1 MSALE
6 SLPFGTRTFVMGVL
20 NVTPDSFSGDGLG
33 ADVNTALNRALR
45 FVEEGVDII
54 DVGGE
59 STRPSGIYG
68 GVKEIREV
76 EEIRRVIPVI
86 DAIKSKTDA
95 LISVDTYKANVA
107 LAAVNAGASI
117 VNDIWGMQRDPDMT
131 SVISRT
137 GCSVVLMH
145 NTSNSDYSDV
155 VQDTIFTLSEMVD
168 RAVRSGVKE
177 EAILIDPG
185 IGFGKTAKQNLEIL
199 RRLDEYKTIGKP
211 LLVGTSRKSTIGK
224 VLDLPVDERLEGTA
238 ATVALAISKGVDI
251 VRVHDV
257 KEMVRVSRMS
267 DAIVRG
273 WNW

>member
-33 ADVNTALNRALR
+33 SDVNTALSRASR
-45 FVEEGVDII
+45 FIEEGVDII

-59 STRPSGIYG
+59 STRPSGIYE
-68 GVKEIREV
+68 GVQEIQEE

-86 DAIKSKTDA
+86 DAIKSRTNV

-131 SVISRT
+131 SVISST

-145 NTSNSDYSDV
+145 NTSNPDYSDV
-155 VQDTIFTLSEMVD
+155 VQDTIFTLSEMVE
-168 RAVRSGVKE
+168 RAVRSGVNKE
-177 EAILIDPG
+177 SILIDPG
-185 IGFGKTAKQNLEIL
+185 IGFGKTVKQNLEIL
-199 RRLDEYKTIGKP
+199 RRLDEYKTIGRP

-257 KEMVRVSRMS
+257 KEMIRVSRMS

-273 WNW
+273 WN

>member
-1 MSALE
+1 MSVLE

-33 ADVNTALNRALR
+33 SDVNTALSRASR
-45 FVEEGVDII
+45 FIEEGVDII

-59 STRPSGIYG
+59 STRPSGIYE
-68 GVKEIREV
+68 GVQEIQEE

-86 DAIKSKTDA
+86 DAIKSRTNV

-131 SVISRT
+131 SVISST

-145 NTSNSDYSDV
+145 NTSNPDYSDV

-168 RAVRSGVKE
+168 RAVRSGVNKE
-177 EAILIDPG
+177 SILIDPG
-185 IGFGKTAKQNLEIL
+185 IGFGKTVKQNLEIL
-199 RRLDEYKTIGKP
+199 RRLDEYKTIGRP
-211 LLVGTSRKSTIGK
+211 LLVGTSRKSTIGN

-238 ATVALAISKGVDI
+238 ATVALAIAKGVDI

-257 KEMVRVSRMS
+257 KEMIRVSRMS

-273 WNW
+273 WN

>member
-145 NTSNSDYSDV
+145 NTSNPDYSDV
-155 VQDTIFTLSEMVD
+155 VQDTISTLSEMVD

-177 EAILIDPG
+177 ESILIDPG

-273 WNW
+273 WN

>member
-33 ADVNTALNRALR
+33 SDVNTALSRASR
-45 FVEEGVDII
+45 FIEEGVDII

-59 STRPSGIYG
+59 STRPSGIYE
-68 GVKEIREV
+68 GVQEIQEE

-86 DAIKSKTDA
+86 DAIKSRTNV

-131 SVISRT
+131 SVISST

-145 NTSNSDYSDV
+145 NTSNPDYSDV

-168 RAVRSGVKE
+168 RAVKSGVNKE
-177 EAILIDPG
+177 SILIDPG
-185 IGFGKTAKQNLEIL
+185 IGFGKTVKQNLEIL
-199 RRLDEYKTIGKP
+199 RRLDEYKTIGRP
-211 LLVGTSRKSTIGK
+211 LLVGTSRKSTIGN

-257 KEMVRVSRMS
+257 KEMIRVSRMS
-267 DAIVRG
+267 DAIIRG
-273 WNW
+273 WN

>member
-33 ADVNTALNRALR
+33 SDVNTALSRASR
-45 FVEEGVDII
+45 FIEEGVDII

-59 STRPSGIYG
+59 STRPSGIYEG
-68 GVKEIREV
+68 AQEIQEE

-86 DAIKSKTDA
+86 DAIKSRTNV

-131 SVISRT
+131 SVISST

-145 NTSNSDYSDV
+145 NTSNPDYSDV

-168 RAVRSGVKE
+168 RAVRSGVNKE
-177 EAILIDPG
+177 SILIDPG
-185 IGFGKTAKQNLEIL
+185 IGFGKTVKQNLEIL
-199 RRLDEYKTIGKP
+199 RRLDEYKTIGRP
-211 LLVGTSRKSTIGK
+211 LLVGTSRKSTIGN

-257 KEMVRVSRMS
+257 KEMIRVSRMS

-273 WNW
+273 WN

>member
-33 ADVNTALNRALR
+33 TDVNTALNRALR
-45 FVEEGVDII
+45 FIEEGVDII

-59 STRPSGIYG
+59 STRPSGIYD
-68 GVKEIREV
+68 GVQEIRGE

-86 DAIKSKTDA
+86 DAIKSRTDA

-117 VNDIWGMQRDPDMT
+117 VNDIWGMQRDLDMT

-145 NTSNSDYSDV
+145 NTSNPDYSDV

-177 EAILIDPG
+177 ESILIDPG
-185 IGFGKTAKQNLEIL
+185 IGFGKTPKQNLEIL

-273 WNW
+273 WN

>member
-6 SLPFGTRTFVMGVL
+6 SLPFGKRTFVMGVL

-33 ADVNTALNRALR
+33 TDVNTALNRALR
-45 FVEEGVDII
+45 FIEEGVDII

-117 VNDIWGMQRDPDMT
+117 VNDIWGMQRDLDMT

-145 NTSNSDYSDV
+145 NTSNPDYSDV

-177 EAILIDPG
+177 ESILIDPG

-273 WNW
+273 WN

>member
-6 SLPFGTRTFVMGVL
+6 SLPFGTRTFGMGVL

-33 ADVNTALNRALR
+33 SDVNTALSRASR
-45 FVEEGVDII
+45 FIEEGVDII

-59 STRPSGIYG
+59 STRPSGIYE
-68 GVKEIREV
+68 GVQEIQEE

-86 DAIKSKTDA
+86 DAIKSRTNV

-117 VNDIWGMQRDPDMT
+117 VNDIWGMQRDPDMA
-131 SVISRT
+131 SVISST

-145 NTSNSDYSDV
+145 NTSNPDYSDV

-168 RAVRSGVKE
+168 RAVRSGVNKE
-177 EAILIDPG
+177 SILIDPG
-185 IGFGKTAKQNLEIL
+185 IGFGKTVKQNLEIL
-199 RRLDEYKTIGKP
+199 RRLDEYKTIGRP
-211 LLVGTSRKSTIGK
+211 LLVGTSRKSTIGN

-238 ATVALAISKGVDI
+238 ATVALAIAKGVDI

-257 KEMVRVSRMS
+257 KEMIRVSRMS

-273 WNW
+273 WN

>member
-6 SLPFGTRTFVMGVL
+6 SLPFGKRTFVMGVL

-33 ADVNTALNRALR
+33 TDVNTALNRALR
-45 FVEEGVDII
+45 FIEEGVDII

-59 STRPSGIYG
+59 STRPSGIYD
-68 GVKEIREV
+68 GVQEIREE

-86 DAIKSKTDA
+86 DAIKTRTDA
-95 LISVDTYKANVA
+95 FISVDTYKANVA

-145 NTSNSDYSDV
+145 NTSNPDYSDV

-177 EAILIDPG
+177 ESILIDPG

-273 WNW
+273 WN

>member
-33 ADVNTALNRALR
+33 SDGNTALSRAAR
-45 FVEEGVDII
+45 FIEEGVDII

-59 STRPSGIYG
+59 STRPSGIYE
-68 GVKEIREV
+68 GVKEIQEE

-86 DAIKSKTDA
+86 DAIKSRTNV

-131 SVISRT
+131 SVISST

-145 NTSNSDYSDV
+145 NTSNPDYSDV

-168 RAVRSGVKE
+168 RAVRSGVNKE
-177 EAILIDPG
+177 SILIDPG
-185 IGFGKTAKQNLEIL
+185 IGFGKTVKQNLEIL
-199 RRLDEYKTIGKP
+199 RRLDEYKTIGRP
-211 LLVGTSRKSTIGK
+211 LLVGTSRKSTIGN

-238 ATVALAISKGVDI
+238 ATVALAIAKGVDI

-257 KEMVRVSRMS
+257 KEMIRVSRMS

-273 WNW
+273 WN

>member
-6 SLPFGTRTFVMGVL
+6 SLPFGKRTFVMGVL

-33 ADVNTALNRALR
+33 TDVNTALNRALR
-45 FVEEGVDII
+45 FIEEGVDII

-59 STRPSGIYG
+59 STRPSGIYD
-68 GVKEIREV
+68 GVQEIRE
-76 EEIRRVIPVI
+76 EDEIRRVIPVI
-86 DAIKSKTDA
+86 DAIKSRTDA

-145 NTSNSDYSDV
+145 NTSNPDYTDV

-177 EAILIDPG
+177 ESILIDPG

-273 WNW
+273 WN

>member
-33 ADVNTALNRALR
+33 SDVNTALSRASR
-45 FVEEGVDII
+45 FIEEGVDII

-59 STRPSGIYG
+59 STRPSGIYE
-68 GVKEIREV
+68 GVQEIQEE

-86 DAIKSKTDA
+86 DAIKSRTNV

-131 SVISRT
+131 SVISST

-145 NTSNSDYSDV
+145 NTSNPNYSDV
-155 VQDTIFTLSEMVD
+155 VHDTIFTLSEMVD

-177 EAILIDPG
+177 ESILIDPG
-185 IGFGKTAKQNLEIL
+185 IGFGKTVKQNLEIL
-199 RRLDEYKTIGKP
+199 RRLDEYKTIGRP
-211 LLVGTSRKSTIGK
+211 LLVGTSRKSTIGN

-238 ATVALAISKGVDI
+238 ATVALAIAKGVDI

-257 KEMVRVSRMS
+257 KEMIRVSRMS

-273 WNW
+273 WN

>member
-33 ADVNTALNRALR
+33 SDVNTALSRASR
-45 FVEEGVDII
+45 FIEEGVDII

-59 STRPSGIYG
+59 STRPSGIYE
-68 GVKEIREV
+68 GVQEIQEE

-86 DAIKSKTDA
+86 DAIKSRTNV

-131 SVISRT
+131 SVISST

-145 NTSNSDYSDV
+145 NTSNPDYSDV

-168 RAVRSGVKE
+168 RAVRSGVNKE
-177 EAILIDPG
+177 SILIDPG
-185 IGFGKTAKQNLEIL
+185 IGFGKTVKQNLEIL
-199 RRLDEYKTIGKP
+199 RRLDEYKTIGRP
-211 LLVGTSRKSTIGK
+211 LLVGTSRKSTIGN

-238 ATVALAISKGVDI
+238 ATVALAIAKGVDI

-257 KEMVRVSRMS
+257 KEMIRVSRMS

-273 WNW
+273 WN

>member
-33 ADVNTALNRALR
+33 SDVNTALSRASR
-45 FVEEGVDII
+45 FIEEGVDII

-59 STRPSGIYG
+59 STRPSGIYE
-68 GVKEIREV
+68 GVQEIQEE

-86 DAIKSKTDA
+86 DAIKSRPNV
-95 LISVDTYKANVA
+95 LISVDSYKANVA

-131 SVISRT
+131 SVISST

-145 NTSNSDYSDV
+145 NTSNPDYSDV

-168 RAVRSGVKE
+168 RAVRSGVNKE
-177 EAILIDPG
+177 SILIDPG
-185 IGFGKTAKQNLEIL
+185 IGFGKTVKQNLEIL
-199 RRLDEYKTIGKP
+199 RRLDEYKTIGRP
-211 LLVGTSRKSTIGK
+211 LLVGTSRKSTIGN

-257 KEMVRVSRMS
+257 KEMIRVSRMS

-273 WNW
+273 WN

>member
-33 ADVNTALNRALR
+33 SDVNTALSRASR
-45 FVEEGVDII
+45 FIEEGVDII

-59 STRPSGIYG
+59 STRPLGIYE
-68 GVKEIREV
+68 GVQEIQEE

-86 DAIKSKTDA
+86 DAIKSRTNV

-131 SVISRT
+131 SVISST

-145 NTSNSDYSDV
+145 NTSNPDYSDV

-168 RAVRSGVKE
+168 RAVRSGVNKE
-177 EAILIDPG
+177 SILIDPG
-185 IGFGKTAKQNLEIL
+185 IGFGKTVKQNLEIL
-199 RRLDEYKTIGKP
+199 RRLDEYKTIGRP
-211 LLVGTSRKSTIGK
+211 LLVGTSRKSTIGN

-238 ATVALAISKGVDI
+238 ATVALAIAKGVDI

-257 KEMVRVSRMS
+257 KEMIRVSRMS

-273 WNW
+273 WN

>member
-33 ADVNTALNRALR
+33 SDVNTALSRASR
-45 FVEEGVDII
+45 FIEEGVDII

-59 STRPSGIYG
+59 STRPSGIYE
-68 GVKEIREV
+68 GVQEIQEE

-86 DAIKSKTDA
+86 DAIKSRTNV

-117 VNDIWGMQRDPDMT
+117 VNDIWGMQRDPDMA
-131 SVISRT
+131 SVISST

-145 NTSNSDYSDV
+145 NTSNPDYSDV

-168 RAVRSGVKE
+168 RAVRSGVNKE
-177 EAILIDPG
+177 SILIDPG
-185 IGFGKTAKQNLEIL
+185 IGFGKTVKQNLEIL
-199 RRLDEYKTIGKP
+199 RRLDEYKTIGRP
-211 LLVGTSRKSTIGK
+211 LLVGTSRKSTIGN

-257 KEMVRVSRMS
+257 KEMIRVSRMS

-273 WNW
+273 WN